1 MKLSEHTL
9 AILKNFAGINSG
21 VVLQEGNIQKTIN
34 HEQVILFEAQVQDSF
49 PEKVGIYDLN
59 QFLGNISALN
69 NPDLTFDTNMII
81 LDDGEIK
88 LNYHTCSP
96 NLIKT
101 PPEDK
106 QLLMKDP
113 DVSFNITAAALQKL
127 LKIAAMNSLPNISVI
142 GLDGGLFFKTHEL
155 KNDSSN
161 YASIRIGD
169 YDGKNFIASFKTEY
183 LRVIP
188 DDYEVEIKIDK
199 FSRWVNKTG
208 TLKYFIGMEKK

>member
-34 HEQVILFEAQVQDSF
+34 HEQVILFEAQIQDSF

-59 QFLGNISALN
+59 QFLGNISTLN

-113 DVSFNITAAALQKL
+113 DVSFNITAASLQKL

>member
-59 QFLGNISALN
+59 KFLGNISALN

>member
-34 HEQVILFEAQVQDSF
+34 HEQVILFEAQIQDSF

-113 DVSFNITAAALQKL
+113 DVSFSITAASLQKL